1 MDPNRK
7 TKISDLTRER
17 NLDFEDL
24 FLFSRDFEDDNKY
37 DASFAVKL
45 IDIMRAVRQD
55 LRLWSGYS
63 YDSTD
68 KSLDIFSDDTTT
80 IDFDVVNLLLNI
92 SSDSPGTSFDVD
104 PQNDGSNKLNIK
116 P

>member
-7 TKISDLTRER
+7 TKISDLSRER
-17 NLDFEDL
+17 NLDLEDL
-24 FLFSRDFEDDNKY
+24 FLFSRDFEDDDKY

-45 IDIMRAVRQD
+45 LDIMRAVRQD

-63 YDSTD
+63 YNSTD

-80 IDFDVVNLLLNI
+80 IGIDLINILLTVDT
-92 SSDSPGTSFDVD
+92 DSAGTSFDVD
-104 PQNDGSNKLNIK
+104 SLTDGSGKLNIK